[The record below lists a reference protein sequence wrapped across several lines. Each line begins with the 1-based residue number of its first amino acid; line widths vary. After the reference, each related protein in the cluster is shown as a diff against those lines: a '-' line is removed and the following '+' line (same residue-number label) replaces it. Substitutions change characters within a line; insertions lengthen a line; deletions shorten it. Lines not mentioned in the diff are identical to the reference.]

1 MLVAVGEDDVNKLR
15 SYDFKPEELVH
26 LRFEEGMN
34 VLNLAIDQ
42 MRIKIVMYLAT
53 IMNDQQKETLVEH
66 TYLGIKA
73 IHQAIS
79 LGNLKILNMVV
90 NDFDGDLTVVA
101 KGDISVLHFAA

>member
-1 MLVAVGEDDVNKLR
+1 M
-15 SYDFKPEELVH
+15 
-26 LRFEEGMN
+26 
-34 VLNLAIDQ
+34 
-42 MRIKIVMYLAT
+42 
-53 IMNDQQKETLVEH
+53 VEH

-90 NDFDGDLTVVA
+90 NDFDGDLTVDA